1 MKKVRAV
8 VTGRVQGVWFRAAT
22 RDKAKQL
29 GVNGYVRNL
38 ANGAVEFV
46 AEGDD
51 SEVDRFI
58 KWARQGPPLAR
69 VDDVDVEILQY
80 DAEYNDFTVG
90 Y

>member
-29 GVNGYVRNL
+29 GVNGYVWNL
-38 ANGAVEFV
+38 ASGAVEFV

-51 SEVDRFI
+51 SEVDRLLQ
-58 KWARQGPPLAR
+58 WARQGPPLAR
-69 VDDVDVEILQY
+69 VDEMDVEILQY

>member
-8 VTGRVQGVWFRAAT
+8 VIGRVQGVWFRAAT

-29 GVNGYVRNL
+29 GVNGYVQNL
-38 ANGAVEFV
+38 VNGDVEFV

-51 SEVDRFI
+51 SEVDRLLQ
-58 KWARQGPPLAR
+58 WARQGPPLAR

-80 DAEYNDFTVG
+80 DNEYNDFRVR

>member
-38 ANGAVEFV
+38 ASGTVEFV

-58 KWARQGPPLAR
+58 QWARQGPPLAR
-69 VDDVDVEILQY
+69 VDDVEVEILQY
-80 DAEYNDFTVG
+80 DAEYNDFRVR